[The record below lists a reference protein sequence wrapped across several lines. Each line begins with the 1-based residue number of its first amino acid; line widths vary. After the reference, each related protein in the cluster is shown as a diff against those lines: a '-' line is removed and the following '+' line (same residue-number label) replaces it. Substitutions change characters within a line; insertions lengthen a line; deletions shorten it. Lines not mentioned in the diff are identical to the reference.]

1 MNKTAKCKTK
11 PSRCKLNKTAKCLIH
26 KVGDKTCCTNKIPGQ
41 SWCWKTR
48 SVKNVCAHMKKNMK
62 CRLVRGKK
70 ETCCINPL
78 KGHWCWSNNLP
89 SAQMRKECCSRK

>member
-1 MNKTAKCKTK
+1 MSTYCRLNKTAKCK
-11 PSRCKLNKTAKCLIH
+11 IH
-26 KVGDKTCCTNKIPGQ
+26 KTGKNTCCNNKQLGQ

-48 SVKNVCAHMKKNMK
+48 TVKKNCAHMKKNMK
-62 CRLVRGKK
+62 CRVIRNKK

-89 SAQMRKECCSRK
+89 QHKMQKECCSQHFI